1 MIKKLKPYIIGISV
15 ALGVGLLSS
24 LLTMG
29 NMDIY
34 SQINTPPLSPPAVL
48 FPIVWTILYILM
60 GVSAALVYKSND
72 LEKTTALTVWAIQL
86 AVNFFWSP
94 IFFNM
99 RAFFFSFIWLVI
111 LDILVVVMIVL
122 FHRISPLSAWLQL
135 PYLLWILFATYLNF
149 AIFLL
154 NR

>member
-72 LEKTTALTVWAIQL
+72 LEKTTALTIWAIQL

-111 LDILVVVMIVL
+111 LDVLVVVMIVL

>member
-1 MIKKLKPYIIGISV
+1 MIKKLKPYIIGVSV

-72 LEKTTALTVWAIQL
+72 LEKTTALTIWAIQL

-111 LDILVVVMIVL
+111 LDVLVVVMIVL

>member
-15 ALGVGLLSS
+15 ALGAGILSS

-34 SQINTPPLSPPAVL
+34 SEINTPPLSPPAIL

-72 LEKTTALTVWAIQL
+72 LEKSTALTFWAIQL

-111 LDILVVVMIVL
+111 LDVLVVVMIVL
-122 FHRISPLSAWLQL
+122 FHRISPLAAWLEL
-135 PYLLWILFATYLNF
+135 PYLIWILFATYLNF
-149 AIFLL
+149 SIFLL